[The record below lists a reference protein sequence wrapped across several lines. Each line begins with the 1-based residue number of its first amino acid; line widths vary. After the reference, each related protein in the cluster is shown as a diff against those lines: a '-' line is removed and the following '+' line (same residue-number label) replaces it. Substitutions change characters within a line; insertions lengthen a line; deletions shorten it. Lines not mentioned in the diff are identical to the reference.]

1 MHTLT
6 VTFTDGTHHRS
17 HHDNDTS
24 ALDTLTPIVQ
34 AREAEIAHVDL
45 NPYGMAPILPGTRV
59 EILERGSWVGPF
71 TVTDKP
77 GRTPDHLVLSNGSWV
92 VFEHYA
98 DPYNT
103 RTAVA

>member
-6 VTFTDGTHHRS
+6 VTFTDGTYHRS
-17 HHDNDTS
+17 HHDNDTA

-45 NPYGMAPILPGTRV
+45 NPYGMAPIAPGTIV
-59 EILERGSWVGPF
+59 EIMIGGEWHGPYA
-71 TVTDKP
+71 VTNLI
-77 GRTPDHLVLSNGSWV
+77 GRTPDHLVLHDHGTV
-92 VFEHYA
+92 TFEHYA